1 MMTMHLTS
9 KEVAL
14 ITLSQIANNSVS
26 RAVAHLVGV
35 LDNNTYSPSLQ
46 KWATETAYMFLGGMT
61 LASVVTTCVDRSE
74 EVS

>member
-1 MMTMHLTS
+1 MTMHLTS

-35 LDNNTYSPSLQ
+35 LDDNTCSPSLQ
-46 KWATETAYMFLGGMT
+46 KWATKTACMFLGGMT
-61 LASVVTTCVDRSE
+61 LASVVTTSVDRSE
-74 EVS
+74 EVL